1 MNRKRFASRL
11 TIVALL
17 GLLPMATG
25 ACGFIFSHAPPQG
38 HDQMEYFTCTES
50 KTGPILDVIVSG
62 LSVFAAAGAAT
73 IDDPDFDRGAT
84 IGGYIVAVGLWG
96 SAAVVGFNKTNR
108 CREAKRALMERL
120 RGMGQSPLMQDPGDS
135 TKARWGTVRSLSD
148 GWSNNPP
155 WARSNVTGTRSANPA
170 TDTTTAR

>member
-1 MNRKRFASRL
+1 MNL
-11 TIVALL
+11 CIVPRVVLL
-17 GLLPMATG
+17 GLLPLTTG
-25 ACGFIFSHAPPQG
+25 ACGFVFVHAPPAE
-38 HDQMEYFTCTES
+38 HERMDFFSCTES
-50 KTGPILDVIVSG
+50 NTGPILDAIVAG
-62 LSVFAAAGAAT
+62 LSVFGIAYAAGT
-73 IDDPDFDRGAT
+73 DDPDIDKGAS
-84 IGGYIVAVGLWG
+84 IAGNVVGVALWG

-120 RGMGQSPLMQDPGDS
+120 RGMGGYPLMQDPGDS

-155 WARSNVTGTRSANPA
+155 WARSNVTGTRFANPA